1 MGYSPWGRKESD
13 MTEPPTNT
21 SSLIVHTLF
30 SPKDY
35 AHSTRRV
42 LKHYFTAVSAF
53 VPALF
58 FIFEHTWTIL
68 IVGTYMSAEES
79 GPMKQW
85 TRGLLLPF

>member
-58 FIFEHTWTIL
+58 FIFRNIL
-68 IVGTYMSAEES
+68 NF
-79 GPMKQW
+79 
-85 TRGLLLPF
+85 LFDLFF